1 MIQASLTP
9 QKELKF
15 STQFKIFCSK
25 FYYQFKIMHTTDCR
39 TRRNETGLSF
49 TRKKMDLIPRKK
61 RGLSWDQRKLD
72 HNGEFECRGE
82 NFQPGMIKPYQILG
96 AVWFEEIFFNPY
108 HIKKNFII

>member
-15 STQFKIFCSK
+15 STQFKIFYSK

-39 TRRNETGLSF
+39 TRRNETGLS
-49 TRKKMDLIPRKK
+49 
-61 RGLSWDQRKLD
+61 WDQRKLD

-82 NFQPGMIKPYQILG
+82 IFQPGMIKPYQILG
-96 AVWFEEIFFNPY
+96 AVWFEEFFFNSY
-108 HIKKNFII
+108 HIKKNFTI